1 MSFGTDTSVYITMTS
16 GQTFEVTRT
25 SYESALVASG
35 SDVFEF
41 KGKEATVNDYDALDT
56 TDVEDVTD
64 LSDGTLVREGNLEEP
79 RENAQVE
86 GSDASFEDSDD
97 IDPKD
102 VVRVIQELGLD
113 SVSATDI
120 ANIAAVMRATKNL

>member
-1 MSFGTDTSVYITMTS
+1 MTS
-16 GQTFEVTRT
+16 GQTFEATRA

-64 LSDGTLVREGNLEEP
+64 LSIIATRDKDMWTCFGWHYRWACGDRQPEVLKHWVPE
-79 RENAQVE
+79 
-86 GSDASFEDSDD
+86 FES
-97 IDPKD
+97 KLFFSQ
-102 VVRVIQELGLD
+102 RV
-113 SVSATDI
+113 S
-120 ANIAAVMRATKNL
+120 